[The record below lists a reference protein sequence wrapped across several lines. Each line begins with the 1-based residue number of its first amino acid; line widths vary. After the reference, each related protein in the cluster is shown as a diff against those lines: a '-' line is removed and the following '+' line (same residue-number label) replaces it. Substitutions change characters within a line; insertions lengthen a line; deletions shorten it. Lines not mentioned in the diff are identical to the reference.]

1 MFPADHHVLVYW
13 PEENAVTAVL
23 IVDVKSPAPSELHPG
38 VVCTVKYRSRVY
50 DGTVA
55 AIGMYMY
62 RTRIYMY
69 VYIIMYTQYTTTR
82 SLFVVYVYTGC
93 KKEMLELSKQFE
105 NGEWSPPTCSPELQD
120 NSCANGKTAV
130 I

>member
-13 PEENAVTAVL
+13 PEENAVTPVL
-23 IVDVKSPAPSELHPG
+23 IVDVKSPAPSELHPA

-62 RTRIYMY
+62 MY

-82 SLFVVYVYTGC
+82 VSVC
-93 KKEMLELSKQFE
+93 R
-105 NGEWSPPTCSPELQD
+105 
-120 NSCANGKTAV
+120 
-130 I
+130 